1 MTQIQN
7 EERKSKVIL
16 VGVKEQGDIEFDYSM
31 EELKSLS
38 QACDMEPVARIDQN
52 VSERNQTFYV
62 GKGKVEEIGERV
74 KSLEA
79 EYIIFQNSLSPS
91 QLRNLQ
97 KEIPA
102 VVLDRTS
109 LILEIFKRR
118 AKTREAKMQVEMA
131 ELQYMLPR
139 LSGIG
144 ASLSRQGGASGSLSS
159 KGAGEKKLELDRRKI
174 EKRIGELRRTLEEID
189 KDRNTQRKR
198 RNTSS
203 LPKVALVGYT
213 NGGKSTIMN
222 KMLAFCSQKEE
233 KMVMAKDM
241 LFATLDTTVRKIC
254 PGDNKDFL
262 LSDTVGFVS
271 ALPHHLIKAFRST
284 LDEVRYA
291 DLLLHVVDFSHV
303 HYKEQMKVTKKT
315 LEELGAGMI
324 PTIYVMNKGDK
335 VVNKETFPEETIPK
349 IVGNKIYMSAKEE
362 KGMEQLLQMIQEK
375 AYASYRDTCFF
386 IPYSCGGL
394 VSYLNENA
402 QVTYQE
408 YVNQGIKMEVR
419 CHEKDYR
426 KYREYVVK

>member
-1 MTQIQN
+1 MIQIQE

-16 VGVKEQGDIEFDYSM
+16 VGVNQQGDLEFDHSM
-31 EELKSLS
+31 EELKSLAE
-38 QACDMEPVARIDQN
+38 ACDMEPVARMDQN
-52 VSERNQTFYV
+52 VSEMNHTYYV
-62 GKGKVEEIGERV
+62 GKGKVEEIGERA

-79 EYIIFQNSLSPS
+79 EYIIFNNSLSPS

-102 VVLDRTS
+102 ALLDRTS

-139 LSGIG
+139 LSGMG
-144 ASLSRQGGASGSLSS
+144 TTLSRQGGASGSLSS

-174 EKRIGELRRTLEEID
+174 EKRISELRRALEEID
-189 KDRNTQRKR
+189 RDKDTQRKR

-213 NGGKSTIMN
+213 NGGKSTLMN
-222 KMLAFCSQKEE
+222 KMLEFCSQKEE

-254 PGDNKDFL
+254 PGENKDSL

-271 ALPHHLIKAFRST
+271 SLPHHLIQAFQST

-291 DLLLHVVDFSHV
+291 DLLLHVVDFSNV
-303 HYKEQMKVTKKT
+303 HYKEQMRVTRET

-324 PTIYVMNKGDK
+324 PTIYVMNKADK
-335 VVNKETFPEETIPK
+335 VMDKEDIPK
-349 IVGNKIYMSAKEE
+349 IVENKIYMSVKEG
-362 KGMEQLLQMIQEK
+362 KGLEQLLHIIQEK
-375 AYASYRDTCFF
+375 AYASYIDTCFF
-386 IPYSCGGL
+386 IPYSCGGI

-402 QVTYQE
+402 QVKSQE
-408 YVNQGIKMEVR
+408 YASKGVKMDVR

-426 KYREYVVK
+426 KYGEYVVK